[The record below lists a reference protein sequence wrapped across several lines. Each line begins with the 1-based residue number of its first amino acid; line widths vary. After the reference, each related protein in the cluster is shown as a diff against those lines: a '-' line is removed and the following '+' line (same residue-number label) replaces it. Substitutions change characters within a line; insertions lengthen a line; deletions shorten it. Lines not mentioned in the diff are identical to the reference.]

1 MTGQEATMMHTKRW
15 QKGVSTMTAPCAG
28 RRLCLSRSLLPVD
41 SRRVM
46 RQPTD
51 SDPSADS
58 YKSTTLP
65 PFGRYR
71 MSRP

>member
-1 MTGQEATMMHTKRW
+1 
-15 QKGVSTMTAPCAG
+15 MTAPCAG

-41 SRRVM
+41 M